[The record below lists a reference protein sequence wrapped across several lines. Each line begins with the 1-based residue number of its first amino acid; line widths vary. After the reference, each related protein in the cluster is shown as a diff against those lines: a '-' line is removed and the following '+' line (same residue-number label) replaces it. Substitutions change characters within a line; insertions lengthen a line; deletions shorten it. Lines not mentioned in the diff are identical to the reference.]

1 MSEKV
6 IAFLVM
12 SAAVV
17 VGIFVYDFVSAAT
30 ASKTASA
37 IPAG

>member
-17 VGIFVYDFVSAAT
+17 VGIFLYDFVSAAT
-30 ASKTASA
+30 GKTASA
-37 IPAG
+37 VPAG